1 MAKVYSG
8 KHAEGC
14 HKCGGY
20 PGSPTKS
27 VPVLFQC
34 STCGFFTCSKHLG
47 GGIMGRSCPNCKGKK
62 LRKAMTAGSAKKALG
77 GGLPGQIA
85 GKSGNRKAPPAG
97 ISGGGGFSA
106 LGSGGGVG
114 GRTAPKA
121 KNETEE
127 KAKLQKTQT
136 MDFKPSDKKKDEDSA
151 GTDTAGGTGVKQDKD
166 KGVFSYS
173 DSGAIDG
180 KAKVQQALADSLSQ
194 NTHLGTSASGHNMD
208 SALGVGISVE
218 ADQFD
223 MARSSGGIASAGAAA
238 TPSAGENI
246 RVEVDEFG
254 TERIFSIDHLG
265 NETMISEKK
274 TELAEEAE
282 EKEAIEGAIMD
293 AERLIGDHEKGGHN
307 TYSTLSDAYFRISSL
322 DSFKAYKKSLENFN
336 PQGISIVSIDA
347 SNGPLMEEIT
357 RCYMD
362 LKNTYYVV
370 GISPTSIRPNS
381 KFNVSDMLEPVLRDN
396 PKVVAIGEIGLDL
409 HFAPYTRPQQE
420 LVFMEQVQLAVKY
433 SKPIFITSKKADD
446 ILPELMNTVMA
457 QTPVRT
463 AVVPIIRS
471 ASMMQMVL
479 QHGMYVLMRPEISYP
494 EEDSYRELMREVP
507 RSKILLASS
516 SEHIAPFTKKGQ
528 WNSPAFLDEMLKF
541 ACSFLKVAEHQ
552 KSKLEDE
559 FTKNLLSF
567 LKG

>member
-47 GGIMGRSCPNCKGKK
+47 GGIMGRACPNCKGKK
-62 LRKAMTAGSAKKALG
+62 LRKAMTAGAAKKAMG
-77 GGLPGQIA
+77 GGMPGQIA
-85 GKSGNRKAPPAG
+85 GKSGNQKAAPAG
-97 ISGGGGFSA
+97 IAGSGGFSA
-106 LGSGGGVG
+106 LGSGAGVG
-114 GRTAPKA
+114 GRKPPQPK
-121 KNETEE
+121 NQEDE
-127 KAKLQKTQT
+127 KAKLQKTQS
-136 MDFKPSDKKKDEDSA
+136 MDFKPSDKEGGSSDGGDTKK
-151 GTDTAGGTGVKQDKD
+151 DKD
-166 KGVFSYS
+166 KGVMVYT
-173 DSGAIDG
+173 DSGEMDG
-180 KAKVQQALADSLSQ
+180 AVRVQQALADSLSQ
-194 NTHLGTSASGHNMD
+194 NVHLAASSSGHNMD
-208 SALGVGISVE
+208 SALGVGVSVE

-223 MARSSGGIASAGAAA
+223 MARSQGNNAPAGASAS
-238 TPSAGENI
+238 SAGENI
-246 RVEVDEFG
+246 RVEVDEYG

-274 TELAEEAE
+274 TEAAEAAE
-282 EKEAIEGAIMD
+282 EKEEIEGAIMD

-322 DSFKAYKKSLENFN
+322 DSFKDYKKSLEKFN
-336 PQGISIVSIDA
+336 KQGISIVSIDA
-347 SNGPLMEEIT
+347 SNGPLMEEISKS
-357 RCYMD
+357 YMD
-362 LKNTYYVV
+362 LKNTYYAI

-381 KFNVSDMLEPVLRDN
+381 KFDVSELLEPVLRNN

-420 LVFMEQVQLAVKY
+420 LIFMEQVQLAVKY
-433 SKPIFITSKKADD
+433 NKPIFITSKKADD
-446 ILPELMNTVMA
+446 ILPELMNTVMT
-457 QTPVRT
+457 QTPVR
-463 AVVPIIRS
+463 AAIVPIIRTP
-471 ASMMQMVL
+471 SMMQMAL
-479 QHGMYVLMRPEISYP
+479 YHGFYVLMRPEISYP
-494 EEDSYRELMREVP
+494 EEDVYRELMREIP
-507 RSKILLASS
+507 RSKTLLASS

-528 WNSPAFLDEMLKF
+528 WNSPAFLDEMVKF
-541 ACSFLKVAEHQ
+541 ACSFLKQPEHQ